1 MKVVNELYQT
11 AIFEINREKLIDQLT
26 KLKESHEE
34 QIVVIKEKIEKYE
47 QKKRAQET
55 WYQSLSPFRKI
66 FTGRPLSHHEA
77 VEYMVHVKDRF
88 RKIEQ
93 FKGKIREVER
103 VLELLTQEV
112 VIEEIVLTSAI
123 VEGLSRMEER

>member
-1 MKVVNELYQT
+1 MIRYDVKVMNELYQT
-11 AIFEINREKLIDQLT
+11 AIFEINREK
-26 KLKESHEE
+26 
-34 QIVVIKEKIEKYE
+34 
-47 QKKRAQET
+47 
-55 WYQSLSPFRKI
+55 
-66 FTGRPLSHHEA
+66 
-77 VEYMVHVKDRF
+77 YMVHVKDRL

-112 VIEEIVLTSAI
+112 VIEAIVLTSAI